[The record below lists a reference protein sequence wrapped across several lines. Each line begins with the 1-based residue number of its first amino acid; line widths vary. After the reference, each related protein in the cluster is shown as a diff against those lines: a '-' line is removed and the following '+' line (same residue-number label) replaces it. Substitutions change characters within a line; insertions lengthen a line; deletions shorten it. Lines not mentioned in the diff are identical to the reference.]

1 MGIINVMICGV
12 GIDVIEISRIKNELL
27 KSGERFCKTIFT
39 ENEIT
44 YCQRG
49 SNINVQSQCF
59 AGRFAA
65 KEAFFKAIGT
75 GLRGGLTWKDIEV
88 YNDEYGKPNFILK
101 NKALETVEDEGISNI
116 KLSISHCNTVAI
128 AVVILEKHDND

>member
-1 MGIINVMICGV
+1 MIYGV
-12 GIDVIEISRIKNELL
+12 GIDLIEIKRIKNELI
-27 KSGERFCKTIFT
+27 KSGERFCKMIFT

-44 YCQRG
+44 YCQRD

-65 KEAFFKAIGT
+65 KEAFFKAVGT

-101 NKALETVEDEGISNI
+101 NKALETVEDERISNI
-116 KLSISHCNTVAI
+116 QLSISHCKNVAA
-128 AVVILEKHDND
+128 AVVILEKKDN